1 MREVGVDMEEEWKV
15 AYLSSMPMPTAVVV
29 CEQYPQLLGH
39 SMQAS
44 QSQQCCTRSCP
55 SQRSCCISSPVG
67 GHPQRTD
74 CQGHLL

>member
-15 AYLSSMPMPTAVVV
+15 TYLSSMSMPTAVVV

-44 QSQQCCTRSCP
+44 QSQ
-55 SQRSCCISSPVG
+55 
-67 GHPQRTD
+67 
-74 CQGHLL
+74 